1 MINRVPRSQ
10 KLRFYESLFLWN
22 QSVDQVI
29 ATLRD
34 MEKFPFARKEALHHA
49 QAEIEGLRAD
59 VNGNFLEDMSDREL
73 DDGGRFSKQR
83 RAYEIKREDPDD
95 VYIDVLRREEQR
107 KRQRLPPRIGI
118 IPHSAVA
125 DEETRVEEEHER
137 VQPSSK
143 HSKPLQ
149 RPRAA
154 TGRRVGSS
162 NPPPTTTKVCPFSNF
177 REPATEFSIQHKR
190 DKGEDG
196 FRIARPQS
204 AQPPNGRLPESN
216 RLFNHYVNLSR
227 PGRIE
232 IF

>member
-59 VNGNFLEDMSDREL
+59 VNGDFLEDMSDREL

-107 KRQRLPPRIGI
+107 KRQGLPPRIGI

-143 HSKPLQ
+143 HSKPT
-149 RPRAA
+149 PKAKS
-154 TGRRVGSS
+154 G
-162 NPPPTTTKVCPFSNF
+162 
-177 REPATEFSIQHKR
+177 
-190 DKGEDG
+190 
-196 FRIARPQS
+196 
-204 AQPPNGRLPESN
+204 N
-216 RLFNHYVNLSR
+216 RKKSR
-227 PGRIE
+227 
-232 IF
+232 